1 MGEMIATLERAAH
14 LVATR
19 IEMAAND
26 LDITQAEAHVLAQ
39 VAKAG
44 PTPIA
49 TLHREFGRKRSTLT
63 NVLDRLEQRKLV
75 RRRPN
80 PDDRRSLVVHLT
92 ASGERVARRVTEVLD
107 ELESEVRGVVSERD
121 VRGVKAVA
129 AALALSVKTEA
140 PGAHPSTN

>member
-75 RRRPN
+75 LRRPN

-92 ASGERVARRVTEVLD
+92 ASGERIARRVTEVLD
-107 ELESEVRGVVSERD
+107 ELESEVRRAVSERD
-121 VRGVKAVA
+121 VRGVEAVA
-129 AALALSVKTEA
+129 AALALAVTR
-140 PGAHPSTN
+140 P

>member
-63 NVLDRLEQRKLV
+63 NVVDRLEQRKLV

-129 AALALSVKTEA
+129 AALALSVKTQA

>member
-92 ASGERVARRVTEVLD
+92 ASGERIARRVTEVLD
-107 ELESEVRGVVSERD
+107 ELESEVRRAVSERD
-121 VRGVKAVA
+121 VRGVEAVA
-129 AALALSVKTEA
+129 AALALAVTR
-140 PGAHPSTN
+140 P